1 MNWNAWIEHWQWLSL
16 ALAPV
21 ASWIGLRL
29 RGVHPWEVFVK
40 QRNLNEAL
48 ERCNQDL
55 AGCEKSRD
63 RCEASRESE
72 QQATGYAMVALRE
85 MVGAAAL
92 VKEAAEG
99 GRLTTSAPSRTSRST
114 SRKRSSRSRRK
125 PTGPLDLPSN

>member
-1 MNWNAWIEHWQWLSL
+1 MSWQAWTEHWQWLSL

-29 RGVHPWEVFVK
+29 RGVHPWETFVRL
-40 QRNLNEAL
+40 RNLVEEI
-48 ERCNQDL
+48 ERCRQDL

-72 QQATGYAMVALRE
+72 QQATGYAMGALRE
-85 MVGAAAL
+85 MVSAAAM

-99 GRLTTSAPSRTSRST
+99 GRLTTSAPSPTLRSNT
-114 SRKRSSRSRRK
+114 RRRSSRSRRK
-125 PTGPLDLPSN
+125 PTGPLGLP